1 MTGLSINK
9 YIYTILKDDAELLT
23 MCKNIYPVIAEE
35 DVKYPFILFTRT
47 GVEPI
52 DSKAYVVGD
61 RVSFTIAIVNDRY
74 MLGVD
79 IAERVRE
86 LFEKRRDS
94 YFSEI
99 NFTGCDEE
107 FNQDAFVQRL
117 NFVATILNKQ

>member
-52 DSKAYVVGD
+52 DSKSYVVGD
-61 RVSFTIAIVNDRY
+61 KVAFSIAIVNDKY

-99 NFTGCDEE
+99 SFVGCDEE

-117 NFVATILNKQ
+117 SFVATILNKQ

>member
-35 DVKYPFILFTRT
+35 DVKYPFILFTRVN
-47 GVEPI
+47 VEPI

-61 RVSFTIAIVNDRY
+61 RVAFSIAIVNDKY

-99 NFTGCDEE
+99 NLTGCDEE

>member
-52 DSKAYVVGD
+52 DSKSYVVGD
-61 RVSFTIAIVNDRY
+61 RVSFTIAIVNDKY

-86 LFEKRRDS
+86 LFEKRRDA

-107 FNQDAFVQRL
+107 YSNDAFVQRL
-117 NFVATILNKQ
+117 NFVATILNK

>member
-1 MTGLSINK
+1 
-9 YIYTILKDDAELLT
+9 

-61 RVSFTIAIVNDRY
+61 RVSFTIAIVNDKY

-107 FNQDAFVQRL
+107 YNQDAFVQRL
-117 NFVATILNKQ
+117 NFVATILNK